1 MDGIGDGIGG
11 KPEAGAA
18 EGRARRFR
26 LWHRDIAQAAHAIG
40 KPEFPLCLET
50 ALRQLVSFQMMNGFA
65 YSHDGVASDLCS
77 ERVVGT
83 RAMIVDR
90 YLAGSYVL
98 DPFFDAL
105 HRFSA
110 DTLLV
115 MRRIAPDRFAE
126 TEYFRQHY
134 GATGIVDEIGFIL
147 KLRHV
152 DAILSLSRMGAERPF
167 SARDVRTLEDAAPLI
182 RFLAER
188 HWADHRKPGAART
201 VAAASLSNP
210 ALTRRENEIVSLIL
224 KGHSSLSIAAVLD
237 LSPNTVKVHR
247 RQIYAKLRISSQAEL
262 FHLFLG

>member
-1 MDGIGDGIGG
+1 MVDGIGG
-11 KPEAGAA
+11 GKSRSGDTQGP
-18 EGRARRFR
+18 ARRFR
-26 LWHRDIAQAAHAIG
+26 LWHREISQAVHAIG
-40 KPEFPLCLET
+40 TPEFPLCLET
-50 ALRQLVSFQMMNGFA
+50 ALRQLVSFQMLNGFA
-65 YSHDGVASDLCS
+65 YSRDGAASDLYN

-83 RAMIVDR
+83 HAMIVDR

-98 DPFFDAL
+98 DPFFNAL
-105 HRFSA
+105 HRHPA
-110 DTLLV
+110 EALLV
-115 MRRIAPDRFAE
+115 MRRIAPDRFTE

-134 GATGIVDEIGFIL
+134 AATGIVDEIGFIL

-152 DAILSLSRMGAERPF
+152 DAILSLSRIGAERPF

-182 RFLAER
+182 RVLAEQ
-188 HWADHRKPGAART
+188 HWGNHCKPEAARPAT
-201 VAAASLSNP
+201 AASIRNP
-210 ALTRRENEIVSLIL
+210 VLTRRENEIVSLIL